1 MKMIC
6 MKNSKKLQA
15 FGIVKGQVVNVEP
28 NIYNSIHFKE
38 GKMTRHIHLSRKLM
52 KKFKE
57 A

>member
-1 MKMIC
+1 